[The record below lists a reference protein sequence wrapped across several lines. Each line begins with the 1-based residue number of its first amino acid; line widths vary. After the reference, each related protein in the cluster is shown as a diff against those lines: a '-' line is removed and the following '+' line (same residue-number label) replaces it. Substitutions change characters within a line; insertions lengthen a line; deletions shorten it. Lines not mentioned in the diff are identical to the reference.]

1 MARRNR
7 NTRMGKRKECELMA
21 ITPVY
26 GWVTPTPTSFVTN
39 LPADFETFA
48 DAVDATVNDIEIATI
63 MAAI

>member
-1 MARRNR
+1 MA
-7 NTRMGKRKECELMA
+7 T
-21 ITPVY
+21 TPVY
-26 GWVTPTPTSFVTN
+26 GWVTPAPTNFVTN

>member
-1 MARRNR
+1 MA
-7 NTRMGKRKECELMA
+7 T
-21 ITPVY
+21 TPVY

-48 DAVDATVNDIEIATI
+48 DAVDEVVNFIEIATI